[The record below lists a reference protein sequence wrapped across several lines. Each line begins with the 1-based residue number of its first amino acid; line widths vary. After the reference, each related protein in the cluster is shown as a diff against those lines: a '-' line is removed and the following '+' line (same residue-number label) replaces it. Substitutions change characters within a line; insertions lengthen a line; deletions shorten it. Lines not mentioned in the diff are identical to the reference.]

1 MKITSMDITNKQ
13 FKKSMRGY
21 NCDEVDE
28 FLDKISDD
36 YEELYK
42 NNSSLRERVN
52 TLEERLNHYDKMEET
67 IQNTLL
73 LAQNAAEQAKETA
86 QKEADLIIKN
96 ANDSAKRVIEKSQE
110 DVMKI
115 NDEFQY
121 TKQEFNKFR
130 NRYKTFMKTQ
140 MDMFYEMEKEFMKN
154 YNLGTGIEEK
164 FVPEKEIEVQDSRA
178 LANEIDNSET
188 REHSFKVSDITIDNS
203 SLNKNNNEIKS
214 FYIKED

>member
-1 MKITSMDITNKQ
+1 
-13 FKKSMRGY
+13 
-21 NCDEVDE
+21 
-28 FLDKISDD
+28 
-36 YEELYK
+36 
-42 NNSSLRERVN
+42 
-52 TLEERLNHYDKMEET
+52 
-67 IQNTLL
+67 
-73 LAQNAAEQAKETA
+73 
-86 QKEADLIIKN
+86 
-96 ANDSAKRVIEKSQE
+96 
-110 DVMKI
+110 
-115 NDEFQY
+115 
-121 TKQEFNKFR
+121 
-130 NRYKTFMKTQ
+130 MKTQ